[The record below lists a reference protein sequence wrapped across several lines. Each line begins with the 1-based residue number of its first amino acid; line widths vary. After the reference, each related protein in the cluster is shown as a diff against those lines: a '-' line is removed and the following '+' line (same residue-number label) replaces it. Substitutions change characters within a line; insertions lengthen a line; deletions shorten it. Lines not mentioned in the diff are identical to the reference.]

1 MYILRRALLFTL
13 INRVISILLN
23 NSFLF
28 YSLLVLMFPYKL
40 PEDSDIVTLM
50 LQKIET
56 IHATEPQLE
65 QIVVE
70 RFFGDAH

>member
-1 MYILRRALLFTL
+1 
-13 INRVISILLN
+13 
-23 NSFLF
+23 
-28 YSLLVLMFPYKL
+28 MFPYKL